1 MQKFIKSDMETVRAR
16 VKKPAVTAIIFFMAL
31 VINVIFVRHH
41 VGYFLTHELLGSI
54 VTSFMIGG
62 LWYGKSIVA
71 EAGKAPIDEET
82 GEELHPGGVSGTT
95 FRLAMAVAAGATV
108 GAVFFAIDTIR
119 VIYNMVRKEKN

>member
-1 MQKFIKSDMETVRAR
+1 MGTVRQR
-16 VKKPAVTAIIFFMAL
+16 IKKPTITAGIFFAAL
-31 VINVIFVRHH
+31 VLNVIFVRHY

-71 EAGKAPIDEET
+71 EAGKAPIDEDT
-82 GEELHPGGVSGTT
+82 GEELYPGGVSGST
-95 FRLAMAVAAGATV
+95 FRLAMAVTAGATI

-119 VIYNMVRKEKN
+119 VIYNIVGKAKS